1 MPLTADARSK
11 GWVHVLVALVGATIL
26 AAMGAWITAELSLA
40 YIVRHPQGN
49 AMEGLGAAFNAIV
62 VGLFVEVLAGVV
74 IFKRLPK

>member
-1 MPLTADARSK
+1 
-11 GWVHVLVALVGATIL
+11 
-26 AAMGAWITAELSLA
+26 MGAWITAELSLA